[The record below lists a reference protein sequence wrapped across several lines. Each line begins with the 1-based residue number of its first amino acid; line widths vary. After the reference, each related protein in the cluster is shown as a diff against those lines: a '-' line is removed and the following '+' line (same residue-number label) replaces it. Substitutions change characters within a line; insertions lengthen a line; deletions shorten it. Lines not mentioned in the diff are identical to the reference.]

1 MTCAA
6 CSNAFLGNSGS
17 DPVGLPER
25 SVDGPD
31 RLCAPVEHARPG
43 ADLQNEAA
51 VISIVARP
59 ARITKTSSAF
69 SWASTSAFSSAFGVG
84 DGALSGRVLTSSGG

>member
-59 ARITKTSSAF
+59 ARITKTSSASTSAF
-69 SWASTSAFSSAFGVG
+69 SWASTSAFGVG